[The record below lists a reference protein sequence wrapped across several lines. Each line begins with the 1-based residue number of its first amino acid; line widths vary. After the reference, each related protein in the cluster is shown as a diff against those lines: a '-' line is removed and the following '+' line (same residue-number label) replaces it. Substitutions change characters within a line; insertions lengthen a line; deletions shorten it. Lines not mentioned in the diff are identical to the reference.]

1 MTQFDFK
8 EWADLYKV
16 DPVAFEQRREAV
28 LEGYVASVEPEN
40 RLALEQTLFKIR
52 MIRQRSKSP
61 LQSAMESSKLMWESF
76 GKLREQVQK
85 LEQELNPAPLKQ
97 NGLRLIDQNYA
108 ADTGSAATA
117 SSGQHESEPAVNQA
131 RVIPFTASGK
141 RAH

>member
-1 MTQFDFK
+1 MTHFDFK
-8 EWADLYKV
+8 EWADLYQV
-16 DPVAFEQRREAV
+16 DPAAFEQRREAV
-28 LEGYVASVEPEN
+28 LEGYVASVDPEH

-85 LEQELNPAPLKQ
+85 LEQELSPAPFKQ
-97 NGLRLIDQNYA
+97 NGLRLIDSNFTTDVETSVEQ
-108 ADTGSAATA
+108 
-117 SSGQHESEPAVNQA
+117 SEPAANLA
-131 RVIPFTASGK
+131 RIIPFTASGK